1 MQGAMVKE
9 LELIWDLKE
18 RRVTALGE
26 KLVLV
31 GVMED
36 VNKMEAK
43 RGGEVKIVSEHN
55 EVIIGGVRRVRLIGG
70 DENGTEN

>member
-1 MQGAMVKE
+1 MVKE

-26 KLVLV
+26 KLVIV

-36 VNKMEAK
+36 VEKMEAK
-43 RGGEVKIVSEHN
+43 RSSVVKVVGEHN
-55 EVIIGGVRRVRLIGG
+55 VVIIGGVRRVRLIGG
-70 DENGTEN
+70 VGNGEEC